1 MTSPGTAAN
10 RTVLLGGAVLLLSG
24 GAVLLAAGLRG
35 AGMLPPPVEEG
46 LAQADGLMV
55 WSGAWGL
62 DLPGAGF
69 VPLWAI
75 AGVVAAVLLLVVLV
89 AFLLTRRP
97 RRERTVLRLVGERGT
112 TAVDRSVA
120 EDLLAAPLAERGDV
134 LAARVVTR
142 RVGRGIALGLVVT
155 PRPGAAL
162 GGLLAAVDDVVQEW
176 DALTGTRMPL
186 VVHVAD
192 RGWRVLFRSLQR
204 MRRSLATGRTAAPEG
219 RNAAQTST
227 PTVGVV

>member
-1 MTSPGTAAN
+1 MGIAA
-10 RTVLLGGAVLLLSG
+10 
-24 GAVLLAAGLRG
+24 AA
-35 AGMLPPPVEEG
+35 
-46 LAQADGLMV
+46 
-55 WSGAWGL
+55 
-62 DLPGAGF
+62 
-69 VPLWAI
+69 
-75 AGVVAAVLLLVVLV
+75 LLVVLLV
-89 AFLLTRRP
+89 AFLFTRRP
-97 RRERTVLRLVGERGT
+97 RREHTVLRLVGGGGT
-112 TAVDRSVA
+112 TTVDRSVA
-120 EDLLAAPLAERGDV
+120 EELLAAPLADRADV
-134 LAARVVTR
+134 LAARLTSR

-192 RGWRVLFRSLQR
+192 RGWRELFRSRQR

-219 RNAAQTST
+219 RNAARTST

>member
-1 MTSPGTAAN
+1 MTSAGTAAN
-10 RTVLLGGAVLLLSG
+10 RAVLLGGAALLLSG
-24 GAVLLAAGLRG
+24 GVVLLAGGLRG
-35 AGMLPPPVEEG
+35 TGMLPPPVEEVLG
-46 LAQADGLMV
+46 QADGLV
-55 WSGAWGL
+55 AWSGAWGL
-62 DLPGAGF
+62 DIPGAGF

-97 RRERTVLRLVGERGT
+97 RRERTVLRLVGGGGT

-120 EDLLAAPLAERGDV
+120 EELLAAPLADRADV
-134 LAARVVTR
+134 LAARAMIR

-192 RGWRVLFRSLQR
+192 RGWRELFRSRQR
-204 MRRSLATGRTAAPEG
+204 MRRLLATGRTAAPEG
-219 RNAAQTST
+219 RNAARTST

>member
-1 MTSPGTAAN
+1 MTSAGTAAN
-10 RTVLLGGAVLLLSG
+10 RAVLLGGAAVLLSG
-24 GAVLLAAGLRG
+24 GVVLLAGGLRG
-35 AGMLPPPVEEG
+35 TGMLPPPFEEV
-46 LAQADGLMV
+46 LAQADGLV
-55 WSGAWGL
+55 AWSGAWGL
-62 DLPGAGF
+62 DIPGAGF

-75 AGVVAAVLLLVVLV
+75 VGIAAAALLVVLLV
-89 AFLLTRRP
+89 AFLFTRRP
-97 RRERTVLRLVGERGT
+97 RRERTVLRLVGGGGT
-112 TAVDRSVA
+112 TTVDRSVA
-120 EDLLAAPLAERGDV
+120 EELLAAPLADRADV
-134 LAARVVTR
+134 LAARLTSR

-192 RGWRVLFRSLQR
+192 RGWRELFRSRQR

-219 RNAAQTST
+219 RNAARTST